1 LTNDSI
7 YISVVDANFPIDAI
21 LYGTAFPF
29 LCRSTRRIVQTDT
42 NDHIFLLCQM
52 LGKRIV
58 KFSILVICIVFR
70 YSLAIIGELSVNVYG
85 VVSLLI
91 FSCFICL
98 NLALKF
104 RILSGFKC
112 DENKIRVITHDN
124 VGASMLL
131 RLGDTELS

>member
-1 LTNDSI
+1 
-7 YISVVDANFPIDAI
+7 
-21 LYGTAFPF
+21 
-29 LCRSTRRIVQTDT
+29 
-42 NDHIFLLCQM
+42 M

-91 FSCFICL
+91 FSSFIC
-98 NLALKF
+98 LKF